1 MVTGGVLPHD
11 EVAGVE
17 TILPA
22 AQEILPGIVYKLFM
36 IGGPIMAIITTLNG
50 VFNDVRY
57 PIAQAAKDGW
67 LPKGILKE
75 NRFGAPYLIYTYT
88 LIVVLLPIIFDMSI
102 VTITNIFQ
110 VITFFMNVTVV
121 YAISRLPKKYP
132 DTWKKNKFHLS
143 SAGLYVF
150 CTISII
156 IYTIIFIKGI
166 FSIKLVYAVSAVIV
180 MVALILIGVYLTR
193 KGGIRIE
200 TSIWQPAEEEKNE

>member
-1 MVTGGVLPHD
+1 MDRLWQSSQP
-11 EVAGVE
+11 
-17 TILPA
+17 
-22 AQEILPGIVYKLFM
+22 
-36 IGGPIMAIITTLNG
+36 LNG

-75 NRFGAPYLIYTYT
+75 NRFGAPFLIYTYT

-121 YAISRLPKKYP
+121 YAISRLLQKYP
-132 DTWKKNKFHLS
+132 DAWSKNKFHL
-143 SAGLYVF
+143 
-150 CTISII
+150 
-156 IYTIIFIKGI
+156 K
-166 FSIKLVYAVSAVIV
+166 
-180 MVALILIGVYLTR
+180 

-200 TSIWQPAEEEKNE
+200 TSIWQPSEEEKND

>member
-1 MVTGGVLPHD
+1 
-11 EVAGVE
+11 
-17 TILPA
+17 
-22 AQEILPGIVYKLFM
+22 
-36 IGGPIMAIITTLNG
+36 MAIITTLNG

-75 NRFGAPYLIYTYT
+75 NRFGTPFLIYTYT

-121 YAISRLPKKYP
+121 YAISRLPQKYP
-132 DTWKKNKFHLS
+132 DAWSKNKFHL
-143 SAGLYVF
+143 
-150 CTISII
+150 
-156 IYTIIFIKGI
+156 K
-166 FSIKLVYAVSAVIV
+166 
-180 MVALILIGVYLTR
+180 

-200 TSIWQPAEEEKNE
+200 TSIWQPSEEEKND